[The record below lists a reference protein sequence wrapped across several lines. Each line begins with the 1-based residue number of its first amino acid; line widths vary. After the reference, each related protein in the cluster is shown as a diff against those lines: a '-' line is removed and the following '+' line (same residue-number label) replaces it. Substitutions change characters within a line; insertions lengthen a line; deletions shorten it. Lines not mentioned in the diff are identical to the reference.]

1 MNDLSLWKCADAYW
15 WHESYNMQFSQ
26 NMLLI
31 IDKGLSLYY
40 YKKQKEQY

>member
-15 WHESYNMQFSQ
+15 WHESYNMQFSH

-31 IDKGLSLYY
+31 MDKDLSVYSSIK
-40 YKKQKEQY
+40 KKQY